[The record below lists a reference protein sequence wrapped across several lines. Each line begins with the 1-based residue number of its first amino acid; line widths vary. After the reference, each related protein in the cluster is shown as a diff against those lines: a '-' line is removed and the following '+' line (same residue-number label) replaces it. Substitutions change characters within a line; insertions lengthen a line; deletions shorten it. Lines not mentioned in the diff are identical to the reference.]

1 VQNFRLRGRSRSGA
15 QPGMNGIGLPFPVS
29 ALFLKLSGKAE
40 LH

>member
-1 VQNFRLRGRSRSGA
+1 
-15 QPGMNGIGLPFPVS
+15 MNGIGLPFPVS